1 MARITWYF
9 DFVSP
14 FAYLQFAVRP
24 ELFQRPDVTLR
35 PVLLVALLD
44 HWGQKGPAEIAPKRL
59 HTYRLCQWQANR
71 RGVPLRFPPAHPFNP
86 LHALRLAIAFGSTY
100 ETVKTIFDFIWAQGR
115 SPNDDWRAL
124 CDTLG
129 VPGAEVLA
137 ASDSV
142 KNTLRENGVEAIA
155 AGVFGVPTFV
165 VDGELFWGIDATAM
179 LHDFLGNPGLFETD
193 EMRRLRGLPVGA
205 ARNA

>member
-35 PVLLVALLD
+35 PVLFAGLLN
-44 HWGQKGPAEIAPKRL
+44 HWGQKGPAEIEPKRA
-59 HTYRLCQWQANR
+59 HTYRLCQWQAAR
-71 RGVPLRFPPAHPFNP
+71 RNVPMRFPPAHPFNP

-100 ETVKTIFDFIWAQGR
+100 ETIKSIFDFIWVQGR
-115 SPNDDWRAL
+115 SPNDEWKAL

-137 ASDSV
+137 ASEGV
-142 KNTLRENGVEAIA
+142 KSALRENGEAAIA

-165 VDGELFWGIDATAM
+165 VDGHVFWGIDATAM
-179 LHDFLGNPGLFETD
+179 LHDYLADPGLFD
-193 EMRRLRGLPVGA
+193 SDAMRRLASLPAGA
-205 ARNA
+205 TR

>member
-1 MARITWYF
+1 MAQITWYF

-24 ELFQRPDVTLR
+24 ELFQRPDVTLK
-35 PVLLVALLD
+35 PVLFAGLLE
-44 HWGQKGPAEIAPKRL
+44 HWGQKGPAEIEPKRL
-59 HTYRLCQWQANR
+59 HTYRLCQWQADR
-71 RGVPLRFPPAHPFNP
+71 RGVPMRFPPAHPFNP
-86 LHALRLAIAFGSTY
+86 LQALRLAIAFGATY

-115 SPNDDWRAL
+115 SPNDEWRAL

-137 ASDSV
+137 ASDAV
-142 KNTLRENGVEAIA
+142 KNTLRENGAEAIA
-155 AGVFGVPTFV
+155 AGVFGVPTFAV
-165 VDGELFWGIDATAM
+165 AGELFWGIDATAM

-205 ARNA
+205 TRNA